1 MVVILRPNLLGREL
15 NLLSKEVKKVIII
28 GAGGT
33 GSILIPQA
41 ARYLR
46 SQKFQGEFILID
58 GDSYSEGNAERQT
71 FAMSKVGM
79 NKAKYQ
85 AMAVSSQLPD
95 FGDRVTFVDKYIG
108 EADIEDLVE
117 ENCIV
122 INCADNNAIRKLV
135 EDRVMGLK
143 NAAHICC
150 GNELRDGQVQLF
162 LRNNGKNL
170 TPSIYEGSP
179 QFNSLTDDRSKM
191 NCEAISALPSGG
203 QLIAANMMCATLAL
217 NFLIQLT
224 FGAKIHKSG
233 TYIPTSFV
241 QFDSYTNGFNRKQLM
256 PLEQD

>member
-1 MVVILRPNLLGREL
+1 M
-15 NLLSKEVKKVIII
+15 LSKDVRKVVII

-46 SQKFQGEFILID
+46 SQKFQGNLVLVD
-58 GDSYSEGNAERQT
+58 GDSYSEGNAVRQT

-108 EADIEDLVE
+108 QDDIEELVE
-117 ENCIV
+117 ENTIV

-135 EDRVMGLK
+135 EDRVGELK

-170 TPSIYEGSP
+170 TPSIFVGSP
-179 QFNSLTDDRSKM
+179 HFNSLADDRSKM
-191 NCEAISALPSGG
+191 NCEAIAALPSGG

-224 FGAKIHKSG
+224 FGAKIHRNG

-241 QFDSYTNGFNRKQLM
+241 QFDNFTNGFNRKQLT